1 MNLEKF
7 QKKLAETKS
16 ESILLAVFSVLVA
29 HADNALMKAILRD
42 FKARGIAGECL
53 HEVIIQS
60 YLFCG
65 FPRMLDALFNLTEE
79 FAPQEYLGDRN
90 SQVNLGYSAEESRQ
104 FERDGLALIQRIYAE
119 RFPKLRDS
127 IQSMSPDIY
136 RIMIMEGYG
145 KILSRPGLDV
155 LTRELCV
162 VATLAY
168 EGRYRQL
175 RAHLLGSLN
184 VGVGVEDLMELLDII
199 EPFTN
204 SDRIAFARVAIGDI
218 TG

>member
-1 MNLEKF
+1 M
-7 QKKLAETKS
+7 KK
-16 ESILLAVFSVLVA
+16 
-29 HADNALMKAILRD
+29 ILRD
-42 FKARGIAGECL
+42 FKARGIKGESL

-65 FPRMLDALFNLTEE
+65 FPRMLDALFNLAEE
-79 FAPQEYLGDRN
+79 FAPDEYLGGRGGPV
-90 SQVNLGYSAEESRQ
+90 SLEYSREESRR
-104 FERDGLALIQRIYAE
+104 FERDGIALIQRIYAE

-155 LTRELCV
+155 FTRELCV

-168 EGRYRQL
+168 EGRSRQL
-175 RAHLLGSLN
+175 LAHLLGSLN
-184 VGVGVEDLMELLDII
+184 VGVGVEDLTELMDYI

-204 SDRIAFARVAIGDI
+204 SDRIAFARTAINKLTD
-218 TG
+218 